1 MMWEIVPLV
10 GIVFGTITTL
20 LIVWVIGRTRQ
31 KRYEVQAQVQTK
43 LIDRFGST
51 PELIDF
57 LQSPT
62 GREFINGVQSAPA
75 LLTRER
81 VINNVSRSIMMVFIG
96 LCFVG
101 MYLVFG
107 DDDVRGLLIPAAIF
121 IFLGLGFLIAA
132 IVSYQLSKR
141 FGLADP
147 YIPRSTEAK
156 ES

>member
-1 MMWEIVPLV
+1 MFELVPIF
-10 GIVFGTITTL
+10 GIVFGTVSTL
-20 LIVWVIGRTRQ
+20 AIVWVIGRTRQ
-31 KRYEVQAQVQTK
+31 RRYEVQGQVQTK
-43 LIDRFGST
+43 LIERFGST

-62 GREFINGVQSAPA
+62 GREFVNGVHSAPA

-81 VINNVSRSIMMVFIG
+81 VINGVSRSIILVFVG

-101 MYLVFG
+101 MYFALG
-107 DDDVRGLLIPAAIF
+107 EDDIRGLLIPAAIF

-141 FGLADP
+141 FGLAEP
-147 YIPRSTEAK
+147 YVPRATEPK

>member
-1 MMWEIVPLV
+1 MWEAVPLF
-10 GIVFGTITTL
+10 GIFFGTMSTL
-20 LIVWVIGRTRQ
+20 AIVWVIGRTRQ

-43 LIDRFGST
+43 LIERFGSS

-62 GREFINGVQSAPA
+62 GREFVNGVQSAPA

-81 VINNVSRSIMMVFIG
+81 VISGVSKSIMMVFVG

-107 DDDVRGLLIPAAIF
+107 DDDVRGLLVPAAIF

-132 IVSYQLSKR
+132 VVSYQLARR
-141 FGLADP
+141 FGLADTP
-147 YIPRSTEAK
+147 PPPVK

>member
-1 MMWEIVPLV
+1 MFEIVPLF
-10 GIVFGTITTL
+10 GIFFGTVSTVAM
-20 LIVWVIGRTRQ
+20 VWMIGRTRQ

-43 LIDRFGST
+43 LIERFSSA

-62 GREFINGVQSAPA
+62 GREFVNGVQSAPA

-81 VINNVSRSIMMVFIG
+81 VVTGVSRSIIMIFLG

-101 MYLVFG
+101 MYWAIGG
-107 DDDVRGLLIPAAIF
+107 DPDGLLIPAAIF
-121 IFLGLGFLIAA
+121 IFLGVGFLIAS
-132 IVSYQLSKR
+132 IVSYRLSVR
-141 FGLADP
+141 FGLAEP
-147 YIPRSTEAK
+147 YVPRSTDAK